1 MTIRIL
7 HGDIHLHDLRTRMPF
22 RYGIVTLTE
31 TPHAFVRLTVEIN
44 GRPFVGLA
52 ADNLPPKWFTKD
64 PTRTLDDEIAEM
76 LRVIEHALE
85 LAAGLEGD
93 SPFEVWKKHYHAQAA
108 WGKSGGLPPLL
119 SQFGTT
125 LVERALIEAYCRS
138 AGRNFGELV
147 RDNAFGIRLGDIHP
161 SLKDC
166 DPADLLPP
174 RPLKQIIA
182 RHTIGLVDPLEDGDI
197 QAAERLDDGLPQ
209 SLTACIRAYGL
220 RHFKIKVSGDSSADR
235 ERLTRIARLLEQ
247 RAAAEYAFNLDGNEN
262 FRTISA
268 FRAFWEEVRRLP
280 ELQGFWEHLL
290 FVEQPWHRDVAL
302 APEVA
307 DLSRWTD
314 CPPVLI
320 DESDGELASF
330 AQALQLGYAGTSHK
344 NCKGVFKSIAHACL
358 VEQRRRDGR
367 PAILS
372 GEDLTNL
379 GPVALMQDLA
389 VCATLGIGSVERNG
403 HHYFAGLSQFPP
415 PVQRQVLAAHG
426 DLYHASRAGWPTLTI
441 TNGAL
446 ATASILAAPFG
457 VALDLDVDPF
467 LSVEAWRRA
476 HPQ

>member
-31 TPHAFVRLTVEIN
+31 TPHAFVRLTAEIS

-64 PTRTLDDEIAEM
+64 PARMLDDEIAEM
-76 LRVIEHALE
+76 LQVIEHALE

-93 SPFEVWKKHYHAQAA
+93 SLFEVWQKHYRAQAA
-108 WGKSGGLPPLL
+108 WGKSAGLPPLL

-125 LVERALIEAYCRS
+125 LIERCLIEAYCRS
-138 AGRNFGELV
+138 AKGTFAELV
-147 RDNAFGIRLGDIHP
+147 RTNDFGIRFGDIHP
-161 SLKDC
+161 SLKGC
-166 DPADLLPP
+166 NPVDLLPP
-174 RPLKQIIA
+174 RPLEQIIA

-209 SLTACIRAYGL
+209 SLTACIRTYGL
-220 RHFKIKVSGDSSADR
+220 RHFKIKVSGNSEADR
-235 ERLTRIARLLEQ
+235 ERLMRIAGLLEQ
-247 RAAAEYAFNLDGNEN
+247 HAAADYAFNLDGNEN
-262 FRTISA
+262 FRTIAA

-302 APEVA
+302 NSDVA
-307 DLSRWTD
+307 DLSSWPD
-314 CPPVLI
+314 CPPVII
-320 DESDGELASF
+320 DESDGELGSF

-344 NCKGVFKSIAHACL
+344 NCKGIFKSIAHACL

-367 PAILS
+367 PAVLS

-389 VCATLGIGSVERNG
+389 VCASLGIGSVERNG
-403 HHYFAGLSQFPP
+403 HHYFAGLSQFPAT
-415 PVQRQVLAAHG
+415 VQRQVLDAHG

-441 TNGAL
+441 TEGAL
-446 ATASILAAPFG
+446 SVHSLIAAPFG
-457 VALDLDVDPF
+457 VALDLDVEPF
-467 LSVEAWRRA
+467 LSVDAWRRA
-476 HPQ
+476 HPP